1 MAWSISSLADK
12 FVEDPHTVVKAG
24 DIVKVK
30 VLEVDLQRKRI
41 ALTMRLDEQP
51 GDSNARRGNGGA
63 REQATAR
70 PQAAKPRGRDAQ
82 PAGNSAMMDALA
94 AAMGKKR
101 PSPSPFGR
109 GTFPDVQIRTDRY
122 ITLFLTAS
130 NSLNNLWI
138 NFQNY

>member
-1 MAWSISSLADK
+1 M
-12 FVEDPHTVVKAG
+12 KAG

-51 GDSNARRGNGGA
+51 GETNARRGGGNND
-63 REQATAR
+63 R
-70 PQAAKPRGRDAQ
+70 PAPKAAKPRGRDAQ

-101 PSPSPFGR
+101 
-109 GTFPDVQIRTDRY
+109 
-122 ITLFLTAS
+122 
-130 NSLNNLWI
+130 
-138 NFQNY
+138 

>member
-1 MAWSISSLADK
+1 MDIGVHQDGLVHISSLADK

-51 GDSNARRGNGGA
+51 GETNARRGGNGGA
-63 REQATAR
+63 REQQR
-70 PQAAKPRGRDAQ
+70 PAAKAAKPRGRDAQ

-101 PSPSPFGR
+101 
-109 GTFPDVQIRTDRY
+109 
-122 ITLFLTAS
+122 
-130 NSLNNLWI
+130 
-138 NFQNY
+138 